1 MGQDTGVRS
10 ESNSRR
16 AVLRRLLAEARPYF
30 GRLLIAIVLGAIA
43 GVAPLYFPWAFG
55 IIVERVLAPPHDTH
69 LMWEI
74 VFSFVAINAAGSLAS
89 YGQNY
94 LMAWSGQRLV
104 ASLRVRLFE
113 RILGLPLAEFDKWRP
128 GDLYSRFTNDLALM
142 VDALSNS
149 LPQLLQTSVT
159 LIGAL
164 AAMFYLDWL
173 LTLILFAIA
182 PAVYLSVSYFT
193 NLISNSTSRA
203 QERVADLTANLSEV
217 LESHRIVKAFGREE
231 FERDRFAGR
240 SEDYFAAFMK
250 ATQLSQTQTPVVAM
264 LITIALAGIV
274 VISSREVLVGHLNPG
289 QVFQFW
295 GSVVIAMNPMNRMAA
310 YIADLSKALVG
321 STRVFEILDLPI
333 ERADPPGAR
342 ALATVKGDVRFE
354 DVTFGYAQSREPV
367 LSHFNADIQ
376 AGEVVALV
384 GPSGAGKTTIVNL
397 IARFYEPQSGR
408 ITIDGTDTSS
418 LRLAELRA
426 AIAMVPQEPR
436 LFSGSIADNIRYGR
450 LEASD
455 AEVRRAAAEA
465 NAVEF
470 VAQLPHGYD
479 TLVGERGM
487 RLSGGQRQR
496 IAIARAVV
504 RNPRIL
510 ILDEATS
517 ALDSHSERLIEEA
530 LERFFFGRT
539 TFIIAHR
546 LSTIR
551 RATKIL
557 FIEGGQVAEV
567 GSHED
572 LLASGGAYAKLHAAQ
587 FAGLD

>member
-1 MGQDTGVRS
+1 MIA
-10 ESNSRR
+10 ESTPQRD
-16 AVLRRLLAEARPYF
+16 AVLRRLLAEARPYT
-30 GRLLIAIVLGAIA
+30 GRLLLAIALGAIA
-43 GVAPLYFPWAFG
+43 GLAPSYFPWAIG
-55 IIVERVLAPPHDTH
+55 VIVERVLGPEHNVR

-74 VFSFVAINAAGSLAS
+74 VASFIAINAAGSLAS

-94 LMAWSGQRLV
+94 LMAWSGQHLV

-113 RILGLPLAEFDKWRP
+113 RILNLPLAGFDEWRP

-159 LIGAL
+159 LLGAL
-164 AAMFYLDWL
+164 AVMFYLDWL

-182 PAVYLSVSYFT
+182 PAVYVSVWYFT
-193 NLISNSTSRA
+193 NLISKSTSRA

-217 LESHRIVKAFGREE
+217 LESHRVVKAFGREPY
-231 FERDRFAGR
+231 ERERFARR
-240 SEDYFAAFMK
+240 SEDYFTAFIK

-274 VISSREVLVGHLNPG
+274 VISSREVFVGHLNPG
-289 QVFQFW
+289 QVWQFW

-321 STRVFEILDLPI
+321 SARVFEILDLPI
-333 ERADPPGAR
+333 ERADAPDARPLGALR
-342 ALATVKGDVRFE
+342 GDVCFE

-367 LSHFNADIQ
+367 LAHFNAQIS

-397 IARFYEPQSGR
+397 IARFYDPQGGR
-408 ITIDGTDTSS
+408 ITIDGMDTSH
-418 LRLAELRA
+418 LRLSDLRG

-436 LFSGSIADNIRYGR
+436 LFSGTIAENIRYGR
-450 LEASD
+450 LDASEAD
-455 AEVRRAAAEA
+455 IRRAAAEA

-470 VAQLPHGYD
+470 INQLPQGYG
-479 TLVGERGM
+479 TLVGDKGM

-530 LERFFFGRT
+530 LDKFFFGRT

-557 FIEGGQVAEV
+557 FIEGGRVAEV

-572 LLASGGAYAKLHAAQ
+572 LLASGGAYARLHAAQ
-587 FAGLD
+587 FAGG